1 MPAECWGH
9 AVGVASV
16 ITNGP
21 SAPNPLGSCFECGVF
36 GCSEHAERDTGKG
49 KWICFQTVANA
60 IAASAGL
67 GPRIEGLVLDSS
79 ADFERR
85 FPLLAGA
92 TSGFRQAAQR
102 SFEVQSPVAGA
113 SHANLD
119 LLGDAVGVA
128 QALMGVEAEG
138 AVGLGERSFAWEP
151 GGITVGPHELFATP
165 LADFLGEL
173 RE

>member
-16 ITNGP
+16 VTTGA

-49 KWICFQTVANA
+49 KWICFQTVADA
-60 IAASAGL
+60 IAASAGV
-67 GPRIEGLVLDSS
+67 GIPIEGLVLDSS
-79 ADFERR
+79 AEFVRR

-92 TSGFRQAAQR
+92 TSGLRRAAHQ
-102 SFEVQSPVAGA
+102 SFEIQSPVAGA
-113 SHANLD
+113 SSGDLN

-138 AVGLGERSFAWEP
+138 AVGLGERTFAWEP
-151 GGITVGPHELFATP
+151 RGITVGPHELFATP
-165 LADFLGEL
+165 LADLLGEL